1 MKAVGKTISWM
12 TEGASGIA
20 GILIVLMVIHVFL
33 DVLMRFIFQTPI
45 DATILY
51 VSVFYMIGVAFFP
64 LGSLEAKDNH
74 ISVELLV
81 EKLPGRLQK
90 ILSVFALLVTSV
102 VAATVAVRTG
112 QEALL
117 KYSIGAYSI
126 EASGRIITW
135 PSYFYLPIGFSLMAL
150 VSAWKMIATVMDRE
164 NGLRVL
170 TIEDPYLARSNHDV

>member
-1 MKAVGKTISWM
+1 
-12 TEGASGIA
+12 
-20 GILIVLMVIHVFL
+20 
-33 DVLMRFIFQTPI
+33 
-45 DATILY
+45 
-51 VSVFYMIGVAFFP
+51 
-64 LGSLEAKDNH
+64 
-74 ISVELLV
+74 
-81 EKLPGRLQK
+81 
-90 ILSVFALLVTSV
+90 
-102 VAATVAVRTG
+102 VRTG

-170 TIEDPYLARSNHDV
+170 TIEDPYLARSNRDV

>member
-117 KYSIGAYSI
+117 KYS
-126 EASGRIITW
+126 
-135 PSYFYLPIGFSLMAL
+135 
-150 VSAWKMIATVMDRE
+150 AWKMIATVMDRE

-170 TIEDPYLARSNHDV
+170 TIEDPYLARSNRDV